1 MRGEKWKIPLY
12 PPFVKGENKKG
23 GFEKRSFRGFMKDNE
38 KKKNKLKGF
47 KIFEQEEIKE
57 LKNMSLK
64 KSIRLTEELMK
75 NVMRF
80 YGRNN

>member
-1 MRGEKWKIPLY
+1 
-12 PPFVKGENKKG
+12 
-23 GFEKRSFRGFMKDNE
+23 MKDNK

-47 KIFEQEEIKE
+47 EIFEQEEIKE

-64 KSIRLTEELMK
+64 KSIKLTEELMK

>member
-1 MRGEKWKIPLY
+1 
-12 PPFVKGENKKG
+12 
-23 GFEKRSFRGFMKDNE
+23 MKDNK
-38 KKKNKLKGF
+38 KKKNKLKVF
-47 KIFEQEEIKE
+47 EIFEQEEIKE

>member
-1 MRGEKWKIPLY
+1 
-12 PPFVKGENKKG
+12 
-23 GFEKRSFRGFMKDNE
+23 MKDNE
-38 KKKNKLKGF
+38 KKKNILKGF
-47 KIFEQEEIKE
+47 EIFEREEIKE

-80 YGRNN
+80 YGRSN

>member
-1 MRGEKWKIPLY
+1 
-12 PPFVKGENKKG
+12 
-23 GFEKRSFRGFMKDNE
+23 MKDNK

-47 KIFEQEEIKE
+47 KIFEQEEIQE

>member
-1 MRGEKWKIPLY
+1 MRGERREEN
-12 PPFVKGENKKG
+12 PPFPPLQKGELKRG
-23 GFEKRSFRGFMKDNE
+23 IWGRSFRGFMKDNK

-47 KIFEQEEIKE
+47 EIFEQEEIKE